1 MKPETKLKL
10 RKRVLMALRSIL
22 WTADEWLHAAELRLR
37 DDLARSEGLPTVVR
51 SAAKRGPEVGA
62 RTPARV
68 TYQEWE
74 ARKSGVATTPQKG
87 ARPRRRA
94 HRGAA
99 DFDREL
105 REHFSRSAS

>member
-1 MKPETKLKL
+1 MKPETKIYL
-10 RKRVLMALRSIL
+10 RKRLLMALRSIL

-37 DDLARSEGLPTVVR
+37 DDIARSEGLPTVVR
-51 SAAKRGPEVGA
+51 SAAKRGPEDGA

-68 TYQEWE
+68 TFQEWE
-74 ARKSGVATTPQKG
+74 ARKSGVNVS

-105 REHFSRSAS
+105 RQHFSRSAS